1 LKTAVQAEPSAAGLE
16 LANWSWK
23 VVRQFAVE
31 RFDIVLSSR
40 TCLNYL
46 HRLGFVVKR
55 PKKRLQKANAEKRA
69 AFVAAYV
76 ALRTEARTQGAKIF
90 FVDEAHFRADVALR
104 AKWVLRGEPALVD
117 STSPK
122 LGEKATYYSAVCL
135 ETGEVEAM
143 VVSGNT
149 TAETSV
155 TFMQQLRENHEEPL
169 IVIWDNGL
177 AHHGPEMCEY
187 LTTPDLKLRRT
198 RLRYFFKKALRD
210 FLPAEILA
218 KEKHGFGLPAGVWLR
233 DFAPLNQLAGDSL
246 ASLRQRNIFR
256 GDLLD
261 GLTSRQLREHPGY
274 YGTLT
279 WVLMMLELWFQNH
292 VAA

>member
-23 VVRQFAVE
+23 VVRQFALA
-31 RFDIVLSSR
+31 RFGIVLSSR
-40 TCLNYL
+40 SCLNYL

-55 PKKRLQKANAEKRA
+55 PKKRLLKADAEKRA

-76 ALRTEARTQGAKIF
+76 ALRTAAQTQGAKIF
-90 FVDEAHFRADVALR
+90 FVDEAHFRADVELR

-155 TFMQQLRENHEEPL
+155 TFMKQLRENHNEPL
-169 IVIWDNGL
+169 IVIWDNGP
-177 AHHGPEMCEY
+177 AHHGPEMREY
-187 LTTPDLKLRRT
+187 LATPEL
-198 RLRYFFKKALRD
+198 
-210 FLPAEILA
+210 
-218 KEKHGFGLPAGVWLR
+218 
-233 DFAPLNQLAGDSL
+233 
-246 ASLRQRNIFR
+246 
-256 GDLLD
+256 
-261 GLTSRQLREHPGY
+261 QLRLVALPGY
-274 YGTLT
+274 SPDFNPDEAIWAWVREEVTADICFGTAAKVREKVDAFFAGLAERT
-279 WVLMMLELWFQNH
+279 SEVKQRCRRELQAQADALIAKATE